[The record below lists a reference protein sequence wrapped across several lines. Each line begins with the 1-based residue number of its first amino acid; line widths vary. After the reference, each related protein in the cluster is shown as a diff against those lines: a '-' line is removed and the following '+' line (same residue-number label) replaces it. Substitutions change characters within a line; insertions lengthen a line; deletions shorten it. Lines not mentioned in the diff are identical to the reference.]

1 MLSDSNDALLL
12 PPFVLNH
19 MGFPFCT
26 SVGKDHKESKKKVKK
41 EGKGKDCHKG
51 HKVEEGKEGK
61 KWHHSC
67 STKSDNTLL
76 PLCTE
81 EWMDEAFLA
90 ELESYDQQHTWVCI
104 MCG

>member
-19 MGFPFCT
+19 TGFPFCT
-26 SVGKDHKESKKKVKK
+26 SVGKDRKESKKKVKK
-41 EGKGKDCHKG
+41 EGKGKDRHKG

-61 KWHHSC
+61 KRHCSR
-67 STKSDNTLL
+67 STKSNNTLPL
-76 PLCTE
+76 PLTE
-81 EWMDEAFLA
+81 EWMDEVFLA
-90 ELESYDQQHTWVCI
+90 ELESYDQRHTRVCI